1 MRAQLEREKATI
13 MSVAEEERDHTRRE
27 LERREEELVKAQ

>member
-1 MRAQLEREKATI
+1 MRAQLEKEKAAI
-13 MSVAEEERDHTRRE
+13 MSVAKEERDQTRRE